1 MCTLCPTLDREQRGG
16 PLNDATQERTMQSP
30 HLLAIAAAAAF
41 LGATASASAADR
53 RFSSDAARWSNGGL
67 SRLAKWERPKVG

>member
-1 MCTLCPTLDREQRGG
+1 
-16 PLNDATQERTMQSP
+16 MQSP